1 MADATGINHFAFG
14 DHAASGDL
22 KLNIISATDSRLELQ
37 FQRINHQS
45 VSLVGLHHCLTGFKG
60 KQILI
65 KNDVLGIDR
74 LCALSHRSPTGQYQ
88 HMRFGHIDL
97 VGLKLHLETG
107 WIATNIGQYSGW

>member
-14 DHAASGDL
+14 DRPASGDL

-45 VSLVGLHHCLTGFKG
+45 ISLVGLHHCLTGFKG
-60 KQILI
+60 KHILV

-74 LCALSHRSPTGQYQ
+74 LCALCHRSPTGQYQ
-88 HMRFGHIDL
+88 YMRFGHIDL
-97 VGLKLHLETG
+97 VGLELHLETG
-107 WIATNIGQYSGW
+107 WIATNIGQYGGW